1 MQGITKAFL
10 YALFLQG
17 GLASWTGLLA
27 PSGVSKGLGL
37 LQSWF
42 GGGVFFLALAI
53 YAGMALSLR
62 FSKRIL
68 LPGVVWVFWSQCG
81 ALPLSLY
88 FPDQS
93 RWLVG
98 VLQIGLSLLLIGCC
112 GGFASWSCVGRA
124 SRRPLFSTRNL
135 VGAVFYSGALAV
147 VMAAIW
153 VHAGLFLVDS
163 KTAGY
168 VRVGPSGVSL
178 EERHFQRGNQQVRLV
193 GMVHIAREEF
203 YQQTLKTIPEGD
215 STVVLMEGVSDRE
228 GRLGKHLG
236 YAKLAGKL
244 GLVPQTEAAFRRH
257 TAGREGAGTDNP
269 AREDADNP
277 VEYRRA
283 DVDVAAFQPSTLRY
297 LEAVAGLFASENL
310 LDALKRVQ
318 SPNSPLHDQAVGAA
332 AMKDILDHRNV
343 HLIGEIE
350 EALTSHDLVV
360 VPWGAMHLPVIEK
373 QLVDWGFVEL
383 RRSRH
388 RALNFPWSPPALP
401 STNLQ

>member
-1 MQGITKAFL
+1 MHGITKAFL
-10 YALFLQG
+10 YALLLQG
-17 GLASWTGLLA
+17 GLASWMGLMG
-27 PSGVSKGLGL
+27 PSGASTGLGL
-37 LQSWF
+37 FQSWL
-42 GGGVFFLALAI
+42 GGALFLGALGI
-53 YAGMALSLR
+53 YAGMALSPR

-68 LPGVVWVFWSQCG
+68 LPGVVWVFWNQCG

-88 FPDQS
+88 YPDQS
-93 RWLVG
+93 RWVVG

-112 GGFASWSCVGRA
+112 GGFASWSCVARA
-124 SRRPLFSTRNL
+124 SRRPLFTVRN
-135 VGAVFYSGALAV
+135 VIGAFLYSGALAV
-147 VMAAIW
+147 GMAAVW
-153 VHAGLFLVDS
+153 VYSGLFLVDS

-168 VRVGPSGVSL
+168 VRVDPRGVSL

-203 YQQTLKTIPEGD
+203 YQQTLKTIPEAD
-215 STVVLMEGVSDRE
+215 STVVLMEGVSDRG
-228 GRLGKHLG
+228 GRFGKHLG

-244 GLVPQTEAAFRRH
+244 GLVSQTESAFQSQA
-257 TAGREGAGTDNP
+257 AGRVGEGTDNS
-269 AREDADNP
+269 

-283 DVDVAAFQPSTLRY
+283 DVDVAEFQPSTLRY

-310 LDALKRVQ
+310 MDALRKVQ
-318 SPNSPLHDQAVGAA
+318 SPESPFHDQSVGAA

-350 EALTSHDLVV
+350 EALTTHDVVV

-383 RRSRH
+383 RRSQR
-388 RALNFPWSPPALP
+388 RALNFSWRLPASPSA
-401 STNLQ
+401 NRQ